1 MKAFEKRCRQLNSLN
16 ETPKG
21 ERIHISIF
29 GRRNAGKSSIINAI
43 TGQSLA
49 IVSDVLGTTTDPVQK
64 AMELLPLGPVVITD
78 TPGLDDVGE
87 LGLERVKKAYSVL
100 AKTDIALIITDG
112 IVGMGEVEKNLEAEL
127 KSRTIP
133 YLIVYNKSDLSP
145 ATDLPDG
152 AIAVSALTGDG
163 INALKEKIASL
174 APKKEERDLLDGI
187 VKSGDT
193 VLLVIPIDSAAP
205 KGRLILPQQ
214 QTIRSILDKGAHA
227 LICRDSELK
236 SFLSLLGKEPDLVIC
251 DSQVFKAVQNIIPKS
266 VPLTSFS
273 ILFARYKGDLKTLVN
288 GVKALKGLKDG
299 DSILIAEGCTHH
311 RQCGDIGSV
320 KIPAMLEKF
329 TGIKPE
335 YHFTSGVEFTE
346 NPENFKL
353 IIHCGGCMLSE
364 KEMKNRLAIANGKN
378 VPIVNFGVL
387 LAYLSGILE
396 RSLEPFGEDI

>member
-1 MKAFEKRCRQLNSLN
+1 MN

-87 LGLERVKKAYSVL
+87 LGMERVKKAYGVL
-100 AKTDIALIITDG
+100 AKTDIALIVTDSN
-112 IVGMGEVEKNLEAEL
+112 IGMGEVESKLEAEL
-127 KSRTIP
+127 KSRSVP
-133 YLIVYNKSDLSP
+133 YLIVYNKSDLLKGDVP
-145 ATDLPDG
+145 EG
-152 AIAVSALTGDG
+152 AISVSALTGEG
-163 INALKEKIASL
+163 INELKEKIAGL
-174 APKKEERDLLDGI
+174 TPKKEERDLLDGI

-227 LICRDSELK
+227 LICRDSELAG
-236 SFLSLLGKEPDLVIC
+236 FLSTLGKEPDLVIC
-251 DSQVFKAVQNIIPKS
+251 DSQVFKTVENIIPKS
-266 VPLTSFS
+266 VLLTSFS
-273 ILFARYKGDLKTLVN
+273 ILFARYKGDLETLVN
-288 GVKALKGLKDG
+288 GVKAIKDLKDG

-320 KIPAMLEKF
+320 KIPAMLEKV
-329 TGIKPE
+329 TGIKPK
-335 YHFTSGVEFTE
+335 YSFTSGGEFTE
-346 NPENFKL
+346 SPESYKL

-364 KEMKNRLAIANGKN
+364 KEMKNRLALADSQN

-396 RSLEPFGEDI
+396 RSLEPFGDDL

>member
-1 MKAFEKRCRQLNSLN
+1 MNSLN

-21 ERIHISIF
+21 DRIHISIF

-87 LGLERVKKAYSVL
+87 LGMERVKKAYGVL
-100 AKTDIALIITDG
+100 AKTDLALIITDS
-112 IVGMGEVEKNLEAEL
+112 INGMGDVEKKIEAEL
-127 KSRTIP
+127 KSRAIP
-133 YLIVYNKSDLSP
+133 YLMVYNKADLSKGDIP
-145 ATDLPDG
+145 EG
-152 AIAVSALTGDG
+152 AISVSALTGEG
-163 INALKEKIASL
+163 INELKDKIASL
-174 APKKEERDLLDGI
+174 APKKEERDLLDGV

-227 LICRDSELK
+227 LICRDSELAE
-236 SFLSLLGKEPDLVIC
+236 FLATLGKEPDLVIC
-251 DSQVFKAVQNIIPKS
+251 DSQVFKAVASILPKS

-288 GVKALKGLKDG
+288 GVKAIKDLKDG
-299 DSILIAEGCTHH
+299 DSILISEGCTHH

-320 KIPAMLEKF
+320 KIPNMLEKF

-335 YHFTSGVEFTE
+335 YSFTSGGEFTE
-346 NPENFKL
+346 SPENYKL

-364 KEMKNRLAIANGKN
+364 KEMKNRLSLANAEN
-378 VPIVNFGVL
+378 VPIVNFGIL

-396 RSLEPFGEDI
+396 RSLEPFGDDI

>member
-1 MKAFEKRCRQLNSLN
+1 MSSLN

-49 IVSDVLGTTTDPVQK
+49 IVSDVLGTTTDPVHK
-64 AMELLPLGPVVITD
+64 AMELLPLGPVIITD
-78 TPGLDDVGE
+78 TPGLDDIGE
-87 LGLERVKKAYSVL
+87 LGSERVKKAYGVL
-100 AKTDIALIITDG
+100 AKTDIALIVTDG
-112 IVGMGEVEKNLEAEL
+112 VTGMGDVEKKLEVEL
-127 KSRTIP
+127 KKHSVP
-133 YLIVYNKSDLSP
+133 YLVVYNKSDL
-145 ATDLPDG
+145 AGTDNMPDG
-152 AIAVSALTGDG
+152 AISVSALTGEG
-163 INALKEKIASL
+163 INELKVKIADL
-174 APKKEERDLLDGI
+174 VPEKEERDLLDGI

-214 QTIRSILDKGAHA
+214 QTIRAILDKGAHA
-227 LICRDSELK
+227 LICRDSELE
-236 SFLSLLGKEPDLVIC
+236 SFLLALGKEPDLVIC
-251 DSQVFKAVQNIIPKS
+251 DSQVFKLVDTALPKHI
-266 VPLTSFS
+266 PLTSFS
-273 ILFARYKGDLKTLVN
+273 ILFARYKGNLEILTN
-288 GVKALKGLKDG
+288 GVRAIKSLNDCDK
-299 DSILIAEGCTHH
+299 ILIAEGCTHH

-320 KIPAMLEKF
+320 KIPVMLEKF

-335 YHFTSGVEFTE
+335 YHFSSGGEFTDS
-346 NPENFKL
+346 PEKFKL

-364 KEMKNRLAIANGKN
+364 KEMKNRLAIANAEN

-396 RSLEPFGEDI
+396 RSLEPFGDDL

>member
-1 MKAFEKRCRQLNSLN
+1 MN

-87 LGLERVKKAYSVL
+87 LGMERVKKAYGVL
-100 AKTDIALIITDG
+100 AKTDIALIVTDSN
-112 IVGMGEVEKNLEAEL
+112 IGMGEVESKLEAEL
-127 KSRTIP
+127 KSRSVP
-133 YLIVYNKSDLSP
+133 YLIVYNKSDLLKGDVP
-145 ATDLPDG
+145 EG
-152 AIAVSALTGDG
+152 AISVSALTGEG
-163 INALKEKIASL
+163 INELKEKIAAL
-174 APKKEERDLLDGI
+174 TPKKEERDLLDGI

-227 LICRDSELK
+227 LICRDSEL
-236 SFLSLLGKEPDLVIC
+236 SGFLSTLGKEPDLVIC
-251 DSQVFKAVQNIIPKS
+251 DSQVFKFVETTLPKHI
-266 VPLTSFS
+266 PLTSFS
-273 ILFARYKGDLKTLVN
+273 ILFARYKGDLETLVN
-288 GVKALKGLKDG
+288 GVKAIKDLKDG

-320 KIPAMLEKF
+320 KIPAMLENV
-329 TGIKPE
+329 TGIKPK
-335 YHFTSGVEFTE
+335 YSFTSGGEFTE
-346 NPENFKL
+346 SPESYKL

-364 KEMKNRLAIANGKN
+364 KEMKNRLAIADAKN

-396 RSLEPFGEDI
+396 RSLEPFGDDL

>member
-1 MKAFEKRCRQLNSLN
+1 MN

-87 LGLERVKKAYSVL
+87 LGRERVKKAYGVL
-100 AKTDIALIITDG
+100 ARTDLALIVTDAN
-112 IVGMGEVEKNLEAEL
+112 VGMGEVESKLEAEL
-127 KSRTIP
+127 KSRSVP
-133 YLIVYNKSDLSP
+133 YLVVYNKSDLISEGTVP
-145 ATDLPDG
+145 EG
-152 AIAVSALTGDG
+152 AISVSALTGEG
-163 INALKEKIASL
+163 INELKEKLASL
-174 APKKEERDLLDGI
+174 APQKAERDLLDGV
-187 VKSGDT
+187 VKAGDT

-214 QTIRSILDKGAHA
+214 QTIRSILDRGAHA
-227 LICRDSELK
+227 LICRDSELAG
-236 SFLSLLGKEPDLVIC
+236 FLSALGKEPDLVIC
-251 DSQVFKAVQNIIPKS
+251 DSQVFKLVEATIPKHI
-266 VPLTSFS
+266 PLTSFS
-273 ILFARYKGDLKTLVN
+273 ILFARYKGDLRTLVN
-288 GVKALKGLKDG
+288 GVKAIKDLKDG

-320 KIPAMLEKF
+320 KIPAMLERF
-329 TGIKPE
+329 TGIKPR
-335 YHFTSGVEFTE
+335 YSFTSGGEFTE
-346 NPENFKL
+346 STESYKL

-364 KEMKNRLAIANGKN
+364 TEMKNRLALANKKN

>member
-1 MKAFEKRCRQLNSLN
+1 MNSLN

-87 LGLERVKKAYSVL
+87 LGMERVKKAYGVL
-100 AKTDIALIITDG
+100 AKTDIALIVTDSN
-112 IVGMGEVEKNLEAEL
+112 IGMGEVESKLVEEL
-127 KSRTIP
+127 KSRSVP
-133 YLIVYNKSDLSP
+133 HLIVYNKSDLLKGGVP
-145 ATDLPDG
+145 EG
-152 AIAVSALTGDG
+152 AISVSALTGEG
-163 INALKEKIASL
+163 INELKEKISSL

-193 VLLVIPIDSAAP
+193 FLLVIPIDSAAP

-227 LICRDSELK
+227 LICRDSELAG
-236 SFLSLLGKEPDLVIC
+236 FLATLGKEPDLVIC
-251 DSQVFKAVQNIIPKS
+251 DSQVFKTVENIIPKL
-266 VPLTSFS
+266 VLLTSFS
-273 ILFARYKGDLKTLVN
+273 ILFARYKGDLETLVN
-288 GVKALKGLKDG
+288 GVKAIKSLKDG

-320 KIPAMLEKF
+320 KIPAMLEKV
-329 TGIKPE
+329 TGIKPK
-335 YHFTSGVEFTE
+335 YSFTSGGELTE
-346 NPENFKL
+346 SPEIYKL

-364 KEMKNRLAIANGKN
+364 KEMKNRLAIADAKN

-396 RSLEPFGEDI
+396 RSLEAFGEDI

>member
-1 MKAFEKRCRQLNSLN
+1 MNGMN

-43 TGQSLA
+43 TGQKLA

-64 AMELLPLGPVVITD
+64 AMEILPLGPVVITD

-87 LGLERVKKAYSVL
+87 LGVERVKKAYGVL
-100 AKTDIALIITDG
+100 AKTDLALIVTDG
-112 IVGMGEVEKNLEAEL
+112 IVGIGDIEKKLEDEL
-127 KSRTIP
+127 KSHSVP
-133 YLIVYNKSDLSP
+133 YLIVYNKSDLITADSM
-145 ATDLPDG
+145 PDS
-152 AIAVSALTGDG
+152 ALSVSALTGEG
-163 INALKEKIASL
+163 INELKEKIASL
-174 APKKEERDLLDGI
+174 APKKEERDLLDGV

-227 LICRDSELK
+227 LICRDSELAG
-236 SFLSLLGKEPDLVIC
+236 FLSALGKEPDLVIC
-251 DSQVFKAVQNIIPKS
+251 DSQVFKAVENIIPKS

-273 ILFARYKGDLKTLVN
+273 ILFARYKGDLKTLAN
-288 GVKALKGLKDG
+288 GVNAIKSLKDG

-320 KIPAMLEKF
+320 KIPAMLEKV
-329 TGIKPE
+329 TGIKPN
-335 YHFTSGVEFTE
+335 YSFTSGGEFTDS
-346 NPENFKL
+346 PESHKL

-364 KEMKNRLAIANGKN
+364 KEMKNRLALANAEN

-396 RSLEPFGEDI
+396 RSLEPFGDDI